1 MDSSKQKS
9 NLNNKVLV
17 SFQNVTKIYPRDV
30 EALRNVSFEIKKGEF
45 VCLAGRSGAGK
56 TTLLKLLIGEE
67 KPTYGRIFFD
77 GIEVQKLPSKDLPF
91 LRRRIGAIFQDY
103 KLLSSR
109 TVYENIAYALEVI
122 GFDKEEIDRQVPQV
136 LDIVGLTDCAD
147 HFPEELSGGEKQR
160 VAIARALITRPELI
174 CADEPTGNLDPYHTR
189 DIIQLLLKIQELGAT
204 VILSTHDKE
213 IINSLHKRV
222 ITLEKGKIIRDEQH
236 GRFIC

>member
-222 ITLEKGKIIRDEQH
+222 ITLEKGKIIRDEQR

>member
-1 MDSSKQKS
+1 M
-9 NLNNKVLV
+9 V